1 MLQFPQI
8 DPVALSLGPLQIHW
22 YAITYI
28 AGFAAA
34 WWLGTRRAD
43 ASESGWTR
51 LQVTDLVTNSAIGV
65 ILGGRIGYMLFY
77 NFDALVD
84 NPLSLLKVWQGGM
97 SFHGGLIGVGIA
109 VWLFARSAGKSVF
122 QVMDYTAPLAPLG
135 YAFGRLGNFIN
146 GELWGREADAP
157 WAMVFPGDPLQI
169 GRHPSQLYQFA
180 LDGMTLF
187 VILWLYSAKPRPTF
201 AVTGMYCLC
210 YGILRTFVEFFREP
224 DAHIGFVA
232 FDWMS
237 KGQQLSIPMILGG
250 AVILFLAYNKNT
262 FAKTPAAN

>member
-1 MLQFPQI
+1 
-8 DPVALSLGPLQIHW
+8 
-22 YAITYI
+22 
-28 AGFAAA
+28 
-34 WWLGTRRAD
+34 
-43 ASESGWTR
+43 
-51 LQVTDLVTNSAIGV
+51 
-65 ILGGRIGYMLFY
+65 
-77 NFDALVD
+77 
-84 NPLSLLKVWQGGM
+84 
-97 SFHGGLIGVGIA
+97 
-109 VWLFARSAGKSVF
+109 VF
-122 QVMDYTAPLAPLG
+122 EVMDFTAPLAPLR

-146 GELWGREADAP
+146 GELWGRAADAP

-187 VILWLYSAKPRPTF
+187 IILWLYSAKPRPAF

-250 AVILFLAYNKNT
+250 AVILSLAYNKNT
-262 FAKTPAAN
+262 FAKTPAAH